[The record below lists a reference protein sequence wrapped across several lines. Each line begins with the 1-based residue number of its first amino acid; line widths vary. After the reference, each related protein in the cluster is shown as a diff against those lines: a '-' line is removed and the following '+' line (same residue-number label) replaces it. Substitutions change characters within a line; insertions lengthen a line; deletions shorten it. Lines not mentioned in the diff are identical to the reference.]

1 FVVVALALGSVA
13 IPPLFRLIERVK
25 LSGTLTTAALGF
37 ALVLAL
43 LATQAGSAMII
54 GAFAAGLILHPTPQR
69 HEIEDSAT
77 QLGFFFVPIFF
88 ASVGASVDLAA
99 LVTREALIVGSL
111 LTIVGVVGKVVAGYA
126 PWWFKGNK
134 LLIGVALVPRGE
146 VGLIFARLGLTAGV
160 LTGPT
165 FGALMLM
172 VVATTFVTP
181 PLLGVIA

>member
-88 ASVGASVDLAA
+88 ATVGASVDLAA
-99 LVTREALIVGSL
+99 LVTREALVIGGL
-111 LTIVGVVGKVVAGYA
+111 LVAVGVVGKVAAGFA

-134 LLIGVALVPRGE
+134 LPVGVARVSSEGR
-146 VGLIFARLGLTAGV
+146 R
-160 LTGPT
+160 
-165 FGALMLM
+165 
-172 VVATTFVTP
+172 
-181 PLLGVIA
+181 